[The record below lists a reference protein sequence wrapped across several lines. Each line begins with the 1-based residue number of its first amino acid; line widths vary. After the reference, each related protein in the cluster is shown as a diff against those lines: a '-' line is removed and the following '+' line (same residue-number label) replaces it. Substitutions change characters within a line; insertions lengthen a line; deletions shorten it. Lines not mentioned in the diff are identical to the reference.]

1 MQTITLNDGNKMPI
15 LGYGV
20 FQIDPKETQRC
31 VEDAL
36 NVGYRLIDTAAIYG
50 NEEAVGAAIKAS
62 GVARNELFITT
73 KLWINNISRK
83 NARAAFMESL
93 QKLGLDFVDLYL
105 IHQPFNDSY
114 GAWEV
119 LCELKKEGLINSIGV
134 SNFYPDKLT
143 DFCFNNEV
151 KPALNQVECHPFL
164 PRFDFE
170 ESMKNLGVTMQS
182 WASFAEGQNGIFEN
196 EILKNVAKKYNKS
209 IAQVILRWLIQRE
222 IAVIPKTL
230 RKERMRE
237 NFNVFDF
244 ELDSSDMEMIAKLDE
259 NKTYFINHRDVES
272 VKMLA
277 NYMKQ

>member
-1 MQTITLNDGNKMPI
+1 MQTIALNDGNKMPI

-20 FQIDPKETQRC
+20 FQIDPKETQKC

-36 NVGYRLIDTAAIYG
+36 SVGYRLIDTAAIYG
-50 NEEAVGAAIKAS
+50 NESAVGAAIKAS

-73 KLWINNISRK
+73 KLWINNISRN
-83 NARAAFMESL
+83 NAKAAFMESL
-93 QKLGLDFVDLYL
+93 KKLGLEYIDLYL

-119 LCELKKEGLINSIGV
+119 MCELKKEGLVKSIGV

-143 DFCFNNEV
+143 DFYFNNEV

-170 ESMKNLGVTMQS
+170 ETMKNLGVTMQS
-182 WASFAEGQNGIFEN
+182 WASFAEGKNDIFNN
-196 EILKNVAKKYNKS
+196 EILKNIAKKHNKS

-222 IAVIPKTL
+222 ITVIPKTL
-230 RKERMRE
+230 SKERMQE
-237 NFNVFDF
+237 NISVFDF
-244 ELDSSDMEMIAKLDE
+244 ALDPKDMEQIATISQ
-259 NKTYFINHRDVES
+259 NPFIICNHRDVKTAEFLLN
-272 VKMLA
+272 LA
-277 NYMKQ
+277 K

>member
-20 FQIDPKETQRC
+20 FQINPKETQRC

-83 NARAAFMESL
+83 NTRAAFMESL

-230 RKERMRE
+230 SKERMVE
-237 NFNVFDF
+237 NISVFDF
-244 ELDSSDMEMIAKLDE
+244 SLDSNDMESISKISQNPYIICD
-259 NKTYFINHRDVES
+259 HRDVKTAEFLLN
-272 VKMLA
+272 LA
-277 NYMKQ
+277 K

>member
-73 KLWINNISRK
+73 KLWINNISRI

-151 KPALNQVECHPFL
+151 KPALNQVECHPFFFF
-164 PRFDFE
+164 FDFE

-230 RKERMRE
+230 SKERMVE
-237 NFNVFDF
+237 NISVFDF
-244 ELDSSDMEMIAKLDE
+244 SLDSNDMESISKISQNPYIICD
-259 NKTYFINHRDVES
+259 HRDVKTAEFLLN
-272 VKMLA
+272 LA
-277 NYMKQ
+277 K

>member
-73 KLWINNISRK
+73 KLWINNISRI

-230 RKERMRE
+230 SKERMVE
-237 NFNVFDF
+237 NISVFDF
-244 ELDSSDMEMIAKLDE
+244 SLDSNDMESISKISQNPYIICD
-259 NKTYFINHRDVES
+259 HRDVKTAEFLLN
-272 VKMLA
+272 LA
-277 NYMKQ
+277 K